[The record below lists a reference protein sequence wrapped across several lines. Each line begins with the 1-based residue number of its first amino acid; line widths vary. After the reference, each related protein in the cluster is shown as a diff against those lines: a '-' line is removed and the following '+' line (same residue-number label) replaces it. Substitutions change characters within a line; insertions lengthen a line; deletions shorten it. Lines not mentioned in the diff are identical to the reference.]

1 MRRRSVYM
9 KSPISITISASVRSP
24 DIAALARAA
33 GWGGSEKLFCTIN
46 AGVDVSTLTIQGIPD
61 YLLTLQVRGRVGGT
75 FNGGTGLVALSKFN
89 LDNAG
94 GTIFGGGGKGG
105 QGGSITIFR
114 GTGYTATG
122 SGGAGGRGAGFD
134 GSQPPAMLGAA
145 SGDAGTNNAVGGPV
159 IGGTA
164 EARAYGGAGGA
175 GGAIGVQGGT
185 GAFGTYSGTVA
196 QDPFYT
202 TPPAGDLA
210 GYAIDGWANVNVLA
224 AGSILGRT
232 R

>member
-1 MRRRSVYM
+1 MRRRPPFIKGPVY
-9 KSPISITISASVRSP
+9 ITIAASVRSP
-24 DIAALARAA
+24 DIRALAISA
-33 GWGGSEKLFCTIN
+33 GWQSYEAIYCTIN
-46 AGVDVSTLTIQGIPD
+46 AGVDVSSLVIQNLPD

-94 GTIFGGGGKGG
+94 GTIFGGGGRGG

-122 SGGAGGRGAGFD
+122 SGGAGGRGSGFD
-134 GSQPPAMLGAA
+134 GSQPPAMLGVM
-145 SGDAGTNNAVGGPV
+145 SGDPGTNNAVGGPV

-164 EARAYGGAGGA
+164 EARAYGGAGGV

-185 GAFGTYSGTVA
+185 GAVGTYTGTVA
-196 QDPFYT
+196 QEPFYT